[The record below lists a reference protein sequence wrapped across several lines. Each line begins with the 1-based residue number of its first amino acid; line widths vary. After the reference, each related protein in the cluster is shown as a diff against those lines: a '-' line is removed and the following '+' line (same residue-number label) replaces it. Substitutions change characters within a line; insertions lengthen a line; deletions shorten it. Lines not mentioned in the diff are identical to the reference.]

1 MALTPKIS
9 LDNTI
14 HIIQNDNQ
22 LACSILLGK
31 NYLTYCISD
40 VAYKTVFHIK
50 HFYFENKVVGKNDFD
65 EILADTNIKKSSRIN
80 IAIDSFKSILIPN
93 ELLDENNYA
102 GYFTFH
108 HELTKEE
115 IILKQTFKSSI
126 HDLFAVKK
134 STIQFLESRL
144 KNVHFYNASACLLNN
159 YPDFIVS
166 ENEHS
171 VFLSMKDENIVLTI
185 YQKSNLI
192 LHQVYAYT
200 DPLDIVYHVANACK
214 QLNIKLENCGI
225 QLHGEMTQI
234 ENISVTLKKYF
245 PSVRFITR
253 IKDIQYPDALYSSQP
268 TYNFFNL
275 FSIFKCAL

>member
-9 LDNTI
+9 LDNNI

-22 LACSILLGK
+22 LACNILLGK

-40 VAYKTVFHIK
+40 VDYKTVFHIK

-65 EILADTNIKKSSRIN
+65 EILADKNIKKSSRVN
-80 IAIDSFKSILIPN
+80 IAIDSFKSVLIPN
-93 ELLDENNYA
+93 ELLDDNNYA
-102 GYFTFH
+102 SYFTFQ
-108 HELTKEE
+108 HEILKEE
-115 IILKQTFKSSI
+115 IILKQSFKSSI

-159 YPDFIVS
+159 YPDFILS

-171 VFLSMKDENIVLTI
+171 VFVSMKDENMVLTI

-192 LHQVYAYT
+192 LHQVYAYANT
-200 DPLDIVYHVANACK
+200 LDIVYHIANACK
-214 QLNIKLENCGI
+214 QLNLKLDNSGI
-225 QLHGEMTQI
+225 QLHGEVTQI
-234 ENISVTLKKYF
+234 ENVSLALKKYF
-245 PSVRFITR
+245 PT
-253 IKDIQYPDALYSSQP
+253 
-268 TYNFFNL
+268 
-275 FSIFKCAL
+275 